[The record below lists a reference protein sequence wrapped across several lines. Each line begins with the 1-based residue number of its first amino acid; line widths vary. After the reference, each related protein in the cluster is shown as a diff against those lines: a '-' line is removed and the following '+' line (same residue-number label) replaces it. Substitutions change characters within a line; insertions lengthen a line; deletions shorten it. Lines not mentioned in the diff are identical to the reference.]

1 MDVVRELNY
10 DILHLVMTLC
20 QRQEISMMMKT
31 SKLLYLQGAKLLLSE
46 MVILRSEDD
55 IVSFIA
61 FMLGGPKNLDRFRHP
76 LKVHIT
82 AEFLSPQGAAH
93 LRDFLFDYGHML
105 LFRVLAIAHAE
116 QILATGPYL
125 PEAFA
130 EIDFIGRLSLRE
142 AGLLVRA
149 MFQEMRNEV
158 LNVTVAFELPTP
170 KWRGQYLDSY
180 QNNPIVVLA
189 PLCNTLYSVSGTW
202 GATDPTKDVYEGIIF
217 HGVVSLQLRTKVP
230 MHVRHYAHAFPN
242 VVDLDVSTSMDKKE
256 EDLPDYQDWHDDNC
270 AAQRFHGSWPR
281 LDYFCGAVP
290 DWWALSLECEV
301 ERMEIPDL
309 LGWQFALF
317 AEQLRTARPKY
328 LAIDVGASTVVL
340 EEFGTLF
347 RQPEKA
353 STLSRLAALRLDI
366 RFDPIDRHRLEP
378 SSMLD
383 MLAVAC
389 VGAAQLQWLQVSL
402 DCWRLRFDYHGLSR
416 DTPTEDA
423 PISPAEVFFQKLNL
437 HALVRQLR
445 REIPTLRA
453 VSVRM
458 RSLRGREPDTAHL
471 GEPFPPDAEWDRLY
485 QHLAEIPD

>member
-1 MDVVRELNY
+1 
-10 DILHLVMTLC
+10 
-20 QRQEISMMMKT
+20 MMMKT

-61 FMLGGPKNLDRFRHP
+61 FMLGGPENLDRFRHP

-158 LNVTVAFELPTP
+158 LNVTVAFELPTL
-170 KWRGQYLDSY
+170 KWRGRYSDSY

-202 GATDPTKDVYEGIIF
+202 GATNPTRDVYEGIIF
-217 HGVVSLQLRTKVP
+217 HGVVSLQLHTRVP
-230 MHVRHYAHAFPN
+230 IHVRHYAYAFPN
-242 VVDLDVSTSMDKKE
+242 VVDLDVSTSVDE
-256 EDLPDYQDWHDDNC
+256 EENLSVYQDWHDRNST
-270 AAQRFHGSWPR
+270 AQRVHGSWPR
-281 LDYFCGAVP
+281 LDYFCGTAL
-290 DWWALSLECEV
+290 DWWALALECEV
-301 ERMEIPDL
+301 ERMEMPDL
-309 LGWQFALF
+309 LGRQFALF

-328 LAIDVGASTVVL
+328 LVIDVGASTVVL

-366 RFDPIDRHRLEP
+366 SFDPFDRHELDP

-383 MLAVAC
+383 MLVVAC
-389 VGAAQLQWLQVSL
+389 AGAAQLQWLQVSL
-402 DCWRLRFDYHGLSR
+402 DCWRLRFDYNGLHR
-416 DTPTEDA
+416 DTPMEDV
-423 PISPAEVFFQKLNL
+423 PISPPEVFFQKLDL
-437 HALVRQLR
+437 HALARRLR

-458 RSLRGREPDTAHL
+458 RSLRGREPDTVHL
-471 GEPFPPDAEWDRLY
+471 GEPLPPDAEWDRVD
-485 QHLAEIPD
+485 QHLAEIP